1 MCQKKFSLAIKNESM
16 FNITIGNNEY
26 AKKEK
31 DRLKQVALIDA
42 R

>member
-1 MCQKKFSLAIKNESM
+1 MNL

-31 DRLKQVALIDA
+31 DRLKQIALIDA